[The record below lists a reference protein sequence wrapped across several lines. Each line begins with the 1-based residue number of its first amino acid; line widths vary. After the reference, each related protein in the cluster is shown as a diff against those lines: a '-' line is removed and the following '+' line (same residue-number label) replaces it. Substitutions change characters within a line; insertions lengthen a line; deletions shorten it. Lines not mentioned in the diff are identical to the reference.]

1 MSEQSGLTD
10 RYHLADMADPK
21 PFRRIDNRPD
31 FPKLEEEI
39 LQLWDRTDAF
49 AQSVELRPAS
59 NEYTFYDGPPFPTG
73 SPHYGNLLAGVIK
86 DMVPRYWTMRGYR
99 VERRFGWDTH
109 GLPIEMEVEKR
120 IGVSGPRAIAEYGV
134 AKYNEECRAEVQT
147 NTENWE
153 RITRRIGRWIDF
165 ENDYKTMDLDFMESV
180 WWVFRQLWDKGL
192 VYQASKVLPYSTGA
206 TTPLS
211 NFEANLE
218 YRDVDDPSITVRLE
232 IIADQGPV
240 RAGDWLLIWTT
251 TPWTVPSN
259 LAVAVAEDIE
269 YAAVIDEEGR
279 RQWIAKD
286 RVTSLFGDDATID
299 ATAPG
304 RQLLGA
310 EYRPAFDYFGEERD
324 RGAFHV
330 IPSPDVTTDEGTGL
344 VHMAPAFGEADFFA
358 LQNAG
363 LDVLVDPV
371 DAEGRFTD
379 AVPDVAGMGVKEAD
393 AVLIRMLKAAGLLV
407 DHRTINHSYPFCW
420 RTGTPLIYKAI
431 PTWFVAVE
439 QIKDRMV
446 ELNKTIHWVPDHI
459 GTKRFGNW
467 LEGARDWAISRNRY
481 WGSAIPVWECD
492 QGNHQVCVGSVDEL
506 FELSGV
512 RLDDIHKHFVDEV
525 SFSCAECAGTM
536 SRIPE
541 VLDCWFES
549 GSMPFAQIHYPFENE
564 ERFTSRFPANFIAE
578 GIDQT
583 RGWFYTLVVLSVAL
597 QDEVPF
603 KNCVVNGH
611 ILAEDGRKM
620 SKSLK
625 NYEDPDVL
633 LNQFGADALRTYL
646 IDSPVLRGEPMRFTE
661 AGIRDVVRSV
671 MIPLWNAYSFFT
683 TYAEADAIS
692 LSDLAA
698 APQPEDRPE
707 IDRWILSTLQ
717 TLIANV
723 NEQMEGYYLYAVI
736 KPTLAFIDDLTNWY
750 IRRSRRRF
758 WRAKSD
764 SDADKLAAF
773 ATLYEVLTTFAK
785 VLAPVLPFITEQ
797 MYQGLVADHQD
808 EGPIS
813 VHHCDFP
820 MADAQ
825 LVDERLES
833 DMESVRA
840 AVRLGH
846 NLRKQANIRVRQPLR
861 SVTIVTRDDRIEE
874 AIIAHTD
881 LLMEELNVKDVLTS
895 RDEQSLVELSA
906 KANFKTLGP
915 KLGAR
920 MKETADLI
928 GRMNHDQVV
937 AIRGGQSVDLNGEKI
952 ASDDVLIDRTPRPG
966 VVVANE
972 GSISVA
978 LDTEIDSELQS
989 EGLAREIV
997 SVIQRLRRDKDLDV
1011 TDRISLLFETD
1022 DGDISAAFAT
1032 HADMISSEVLAVD
1045 LRTGELASAPSFE
1058 VNGRTVRMQISVS
1071 G

>member
-1 MSEQSGLTD
+1 MNE
-10 RYHLADMADPK
+10 PK

-31 FPKLEEEI
+31 FPDLEQEI
-39 LQLWDRTDAF
+39 LRLWDETDAF

-134 AKYNEECRAEVQT
+134 DKYNEACRAEVQT

-192 VYQASKVLPYSTGA
+192 VYQAFKVLPYSIGA

-211 NFEANLE
+211 NFEANLD

-232 IIADQGPV
+232 VLADHGPV

-251 TPWTVPSN
+251 TPWTLPSN
-259 LAVAVAEDIE
+259 LAVAVSAEVE
-269 YAAVIDEEGR
+269 YGVVVDEEGR
-279 RQWIAKD
+279 RQWMAAD
-286 RVTSLFGDDATID
+286 RISSLFGEDAV
-299 ATAPG
+299 ATKTARG
-304 RQLLGA
+304 SDLLGLS
-310 EYRPAFDYFGEERD
+310 YRPPFDYFGEERD
-324 RGAFHV
+324 RGAFRV
-330 IPSPDVTTDEGTGL
+330 IASDEVTVDEGSGL

-371 DAEGRFTD
+371 DAEGRFTE
-379 AVPDVAGMGVKEAD
+379 AVPDVAGLQVKEAD
-393 AVLIRMLKAAGLLV
+393 PVLIKMLKTAGLLV
-407 DHRTINHSYPFCW
+407 DQRTINHSFPFCW

-446 ELNKTIHWVPDHI
+446 ELNQTIHWVPDHI

-481 WGSAIPVWECD
+481 WGSAIPIWECD
-492 QGNHQVCVGSVDEL
+492 TGGHQVCVGSVDEL

-525 SFSCAECAGTM
+525 SFACAECEGTM
-536 SRIPE
+536 HRIPE

-549 GSMPFAQIHYPFENE
+549 GSMPFAQIHYPFENQ
-564 ERFTSRFPANFIAE
+564 ERFASRFPANFIAE

-633 LNQFGADALRTYL
+633 LDKFGADALRTYL
-646 IDSPVLRGEPMRFTE
+646 IDSPVLRGEPMRFIE

-671 MIPLWNAYSFFT
+671 MIPLWNAYSFFS
-683 TYAEADAIS
+683 TYAEADEITFA
-692 LSDLAA
+692 DLAR
-698 APQPEDRPE
+698 APEPGDRPE
-707 IDRWILSTLQ
+707 VDRWILSTLQ

-764 SDADKLAAF
+764 DDGDKLAAF

-797 MYQGLVADHQD
+797 IYQGLVAEHQPD
-808 EGPIS
+808 APVS

-820 MADAQ
+820 VTNDRLIDQ
-825 LVDERLES
+825 QLES
-833 DMESVRA
+833 DMDAVRA

-846 NLRKQANIRVRQPLR
+846 NLRKQANLRVRQPLR
-861 SVTIVTRDDRIEE
+861 SITIVTHDD
-874 AIIAHTD
+874 AVAAAVVAHTD
-881 LLMEELNVKDVLTS
+881 LLIEELNVKEVLTS
-895 RDEQSLVELSA
+895 RDEQSLVGLSA
-906 KANFKTLGP
+906 KANFKALGP
-915 KLGAR
+915 RLGQR
-920 MKETADLI
+920 MKEIADQIAKL
-928 GRMNHDQVV
+928 NHDEVV
-937 AIRGGQSVDLNGEKI
+937 ALRGGESIDVSGETI
-952 ASDDVLIDRTPRPG
+952 TVDDVLIDRTPLPG

-972 GSISVA
+972 GRISVA
-978 LDTEIDSELQS
+978 LDTELSESLRL
-989 EGLAREIV
+989 EGIARELV
-997 SVIQRLRRDKDLDV
+997 SVIQRMRRDQDLAV
-1011 TDRISLLFETD
+1011 TDRIRVLWQTD
-1022 DGDISAAFAT
+1022 DHEVSGAVDAFA
-1032 HADMISSEVLAVD
+1032 DLIGSEVLAVD
-1045 LRTGELASAPSFE
+1045 LRQEPNLSAPL
-1058 VNGRTVRMQISVS
+1058 ISVDGRS
-1071 G
+1071 ARLEITIER